1 MAKKPVF
8 RTAGFADGEGR
19 EALGK
24 LTSAS
29 PYSSIKISNTSLD
42 HLLLGKAADC
52 EIIKLY
58 LAAGNSEFGQ
68 LLIGA

>member
-42 HLLLGKAADC
+42 HLLLGKAAD
-52 EIIKLY
+52 
-58 LAAGNSEFGQ
+58 
-68 LLIGA
+68 